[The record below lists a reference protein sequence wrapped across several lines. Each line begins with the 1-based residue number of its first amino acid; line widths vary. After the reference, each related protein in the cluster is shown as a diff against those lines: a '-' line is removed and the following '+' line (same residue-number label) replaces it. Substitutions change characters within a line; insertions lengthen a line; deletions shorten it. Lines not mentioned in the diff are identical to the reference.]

1 MTVEGNLTTMVSGKN
16 LEMQN
21 VRVWET
27 PKQSIGK
34 FFRLGFDDTNTPYA
48 TTRRAFRQCAA
59 GVLRLHAAE
68 TLFRPKKEEWHA
80 LVLRQ
85 PTGKECAWFYRDESR
100 CRAVYAEWAGHG
112 DPEGFD
118 FSFETFVR
126 NSPEVE
132 LAEVLKKAKPLV
144 VQIPADASPET
155 MAALVKLTAA
165 DLNRQ

>member
-1 MTVEGNLTTMVSGKN
+1 
-16 LEMQN
+16 MQN
-21 VRVWET
+21 VRIWEK
-27 PKQSIGK
+27 PKQSIGT

-68 TLFRPKKEEWHA
+68 TLFRPRKEEWHA
-80 LVLRQ
+80 LVLRL
-85 PTGKECAWFYRDESR
+85 PTGKERVWFYQDEAR

-118 FSFETFVR
+118 FSFESFVQ

-132 LAEVLKKAKPLV
+132 LAEVLKKANPLIV
-144 VQIPADASPET
+144 HLPVDASPET
-155 MAALVKLTAA
+155 MAALSKSISA
-165 DLNRQ
+165 DLKHQ